1 MATASKKRTV
11 KQKEPVT
18 YEEFRAIT
26 DLTQQPFPAEG
37 GGQFCLQKQH
47 TFRRLS
53 VKVACHV
60 QEMRPFEAWQVRH
73 WNTVQVFCVRSE
85 ESAIEHGGGTC

>member
-37 GGQFCLQKQH
+37 GGG
-47 TFRRLS
+47 
-53 VKVACHV
+53 
-60 QEMRPFEAWQVRH
+60 
-73 WNTVQVFCVRSE
+73 
-85 ESAIEHGGGTC
+85 AILPPKTTHI

>member
-37 GGQFCLQKQH
+37 GGGNSASKN
-47 TFRRLS
+47 
-53 VKVACHV
+53 
-60 QEMRPFEAWQVRH
+60 
-73 WNTVQVFCVRSE
+73 NT
-85 ESAIEHGGGTC
+85 HLGGCR

>member
-37 GGQFCLQKQH
+37 GG
-47 TFRRLS
+47 
-53 VKVACHV
+53 
-60 QEMRPFEAWQVRH
+60 
-73 WNTVQVFCVRSE
+73 
-85 ESAIEHGGGTC
+85 AILPPKTTHI